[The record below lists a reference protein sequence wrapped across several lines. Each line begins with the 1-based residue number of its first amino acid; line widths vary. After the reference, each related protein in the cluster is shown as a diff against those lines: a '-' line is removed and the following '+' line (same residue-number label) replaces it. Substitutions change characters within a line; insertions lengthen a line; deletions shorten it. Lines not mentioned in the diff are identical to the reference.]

1 MKPYI
6 FLLIIVF
13 SNNSFGQFK
22 IDTSIRKE
30 YWSKFE
36 KLSLDIKKDED
47 QFFKSGLAIIVKT
60 KIDTLNKKD
69 ILPVDTSIKVIDI
82 NLNSGKESPMSISK
96 SDDELVSEN
105 NQLWLNCSCKFKRDT
120 LEIKTGI
127 SLFSGF
133 VFTTKLLNNKTFA
146 FYSEYARREKI
157 FRTKLVSKKVSE
169 FTIPSTIN
177 DIVIDRSPVKGIREV
192 IGKISVTSNG
202 FYSYANAWDFK
213 NEYIYKKIKVDFLFR
228 CVL

>member
-1 MKPYI
+1 
-6 FLLIIVF
+6 
-13 SNNSFGQFK
+13 
-22 IDTSIRKE
+22 
-30 YWSKFE
+30 
-36 KLSLDIKKDED
+36 
-47 QFFKSGLAIIVKT
+47 
-60 KIDTLNKKD
+60 
-69 ILPVDTSIKVIDI
+69 
-82 NLNSGKESPMSISK
+82 
-96 SDDELVSEN
+96 
-105 NQLWLNCSCKFKRDT
+105 
-120 LEIKTGI
+120 
-127 SLFSGF
+127 LFSGF